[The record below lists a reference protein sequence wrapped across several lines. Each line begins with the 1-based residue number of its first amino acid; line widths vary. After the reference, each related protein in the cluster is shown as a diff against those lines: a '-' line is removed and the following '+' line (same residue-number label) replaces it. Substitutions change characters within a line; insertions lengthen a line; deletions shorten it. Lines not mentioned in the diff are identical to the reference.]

1 MASWQRAA
9 AVAAASTVIGGVL
22 AFVVGAPPD
31 EASGPE
37 PPCRWVAG
45 DVDVHTAY
53 TFVSARNALLDV
65 ALTYSPSVEEQA
77 GLAVERGLDFIAI
90 TDYADV
96 SSQSDPAFGGDG
108 LVWIPAY
115 EHPFSG
121 TAQFLGVTETAPVG
135 ATSTRDV
142 RRVVGQVRSDGG
154 IFQIG
159 NPGDRRWSR
168 AYGTRLRPD
177 AMEVWFAGPW
187 SYDPGK
193 IGKDQT
199 FSIGY
204 YDRFLDA
211 GHHVAATGGSN
222 SLFRGITKLAGVGQP
237 TTWVCA
243 EELTTEGILEGI
255 RSGRTTLAH
264 EFPTQAPL
272 SEGESGGGSGPA
284 AAGQTQ
290 DVDPFVV
297 PPPDTDIPFVAM
309 EADADG
315 DGRFEALLGDQVP
328 AGAPIRVG
336 VFGGPFS
343 VLRLVSDG
351 SSVLDQVD
359 VFTPTYVHELEMPRD
374 ATWIRAELFATPEDT
389 VGGPCAVSSKDAS
402 YCDDRIGM
410 LALTSPM
417 YSADDGSE
425 ASD

>member
-1 MASWQRAA
+1 MATWHRAA
-9 AVAAASTVIGGVL
+9 AVAATSTVIVGVL
-22 AFVVGAPPD
+22 AAIVTAPP
-31 EASGPE
+31 EAASDAE

-53 TFVSARNALLDV
+53 TFVSARNELLDT

-77 GLAVERGLDFIAI
+77 GLAAERGLDFIAI

-96 SSQSDPAFGGDG
+96 SSQSDPAFGGEG
-108 LVWIPAY
+108 LLWIPAY

-121 TAQFLGVTETAPVG
+121 TAQFLGVTETTPVG
-135 ATSTRDV
+135 PTSVPEV
-142 RRVVGQVRSDGG
+142 RRVVSEIRSEGG
-154 IFQIG
+154 LFQIG

-168 AYGTRLRPD
+168 AYGTKLRPD
-177 AMEVWFAGPW
+177 AMEIWFAGPW

-211 GHHVAATGGSN
+211 GHKVAATGGGN

-243 EELTTEGILEGI
+243 EELTEQGVLEAI

-272 SEGESGGGSGPA
+272 TEGESGGGAAPA
-284 AAGQTQ
+284 AAPGQE
-290 DVDPFVV
+290 VDPFTV
-297 PPPDTDIPFVAM
+297 PPPDTDIPFVVM
-309 EADADG
+309 EADPDG
-315 DGRFEALLGDQVP
+315 DGRFEALLGGSVS
-328 AGAPIRVG
+328 AGTPIRVG

-351 SSVLDQVD
+351 STVLDQVD
-359 VFTPTYVHELEMPRD
+359 VFTPTFVHELEMPD
-374 ATWIRAELFATPEDT
+374 DSTWIRAELFARPEDT
-389 VGGPCAVSSKDAS
+389 VGGSCDVTSKVAS
-402 YCDDRIGM
+402 YCEDRIGM
-410 LALTSPM
+410 LALTSPL
-417 YSADDGSE
+417 YLDDAGVDGSE
-425 ASD
+425 